1 MVNHNVRGAGIALV
15 STFVFIFFIGVLSRF
30 MSRSS
35 EYDRP
40 PVFFDD
46 TYLKETFAYVSRI

>member
-1 MVNHNVRGAGIALV
+1 MVDQNIRGAGIALG
-15 STFVFIFFIGVLSRF
+15 SIFAFIFFISLLSRF
-30 MSRSS
+30 MSMPS

-46 TYLKETFAYVSRI
+46 TYLKETFPYVSRI